1 MTTGEINESWT
12 AVFVFLGVRKLT
24 AVTTKFLTVY
34 FRFFLAMYPA
44 MTLSVS
50 IVTFLKFLLVF
61 RQNKK
66 NCIERA
72 PIYRRNIVCP
82 CNVYNKLHLELKRA
96 FYEKISKVNTITIV
110 DSYTQLN
117 YGLYNFSKL
126 GRRQFE
132 GGNTAKRIKAVVE
145 ETVRVMVPTNNKT
158 IPPHH
163 THV

>member
-1 MTTGEINESWT
+1 MTKVVIMLFVFRGANMLITNRRTGEINESWT

-82 CNVYNKLHLELKRA
+82 CNVYN
-96 FYEKISKVNTITIV
+96 
-110 DSYTQLN
+110 
-117 YGLYNFSKL
+117 
-126 GRRQFE
+126 
-132 GGNTAKRIKAVVE
+132 
-145 ETVRVMVPTNNKT
+145 
-158 IPPHH
+158 
-163 THV
+163 

>member
-1 MTTGEINESWT
+1 M
-12 AVFVFLGVRKLT
+12 
-24 AVTTKFLTVY
+24 
-34 FRFFLAMYPA
+34 
-44 MTLSVS
+44 
-50 IVTFLKFLLVF
+50 
-61 RQNKK
+61 
-66 NCIERA
+66 
-72 PIYRRNIVCP
+72 
-82 CNVYNKLHLELKRA
+82 
-96 FYEKISKVNTITIV
+96 SKVNTITIV